1 MAKKQGT
8 ISFEQLGKSLK
19 ERKYKPIYLLMGDE
33 SYFIDVITKY
43 MHDSILTP
51 DEQGFNQ
58 HVVYGKDADV
68 NNLILM
74 CKQFPMMAANQVII
88 LKEAQNLKKIDDLIL
103 YTENPLN
110 STIFIINYKYGTV
123 AANKKLYKSIASKG
137 EIFISNALYDN
148 EIPAW
153 AAKYLQRKSLTIAPN
168 AAVLLSEFLGNDLSK
183 LSNELDKLALL
194 LPKEETQ
201 INVSHIEKN
210 IGISR
215 EYNNFEL
222 QKAIGTG
229 NVEKT
234 YRIVNHFAANPKNN
248 PLTVTLGILY
258 SYFMKIFNYHLLK
271 NEPQKVIEQRAKIP
285 SFFINEYKS
294 ASTRYSPGKIVKI
307 ISYLREYDLKSKG
320 VNNVSATDGE
330 LLKELVYKILH

>member
-8 ISFEQLGKSLK
+8 ISYEQLGKALQK
-19 ERKYKPIYLLMGDE
+19 REFKPIYLLMGDE

-43 MHDSILTP
+43 MNDSILSP
-51 DEQGFNQ
+51 EEQGFNQ
-58 HVVYGKDADV
+58 HVIYGKDADV
-68 NNLILM
+68 NNIILM

-88 LKEAQNLKKIDDLIL
+88 LKEAQNLKKIDELIH

-110 STIFIINYKYGTV
+110 STILIINYKYGTIP
-123 AANKKLYKSIASKG
+123 ANRKLYKSIAKNG
-137 EIFISNALYDN
+137 EIFISNTLYDN

-153 AAKYLQRKSLTIAPN
+153 TAKYLQKKKLSITPD
-168 AAVLLSEFLGNDLSK
+168 AAVLLAEFLGNDLSK
-183 LSNELDKLALL
+183 LANELDKLALL
-194 LPKEETQ
+194 LPKTEDQ
-201 INVSHIEKN
+201 INASHIEKN

-229 NVEKT
+229 NIEKT

-248 PLTVTLGILY
+248 PLTVTLGVLY
-258 SYFMKIFNYHLLK
+258 AYFMKIFNYHLLK
-271 NEPQKVIEQRAKIP
+271 KEPQKVIEERAKIP

-294 ASTRYSPGKIVKI
+294 AAARYSPGKIVKI
-307 ISYLREYDLKSKG
+307 ISLLREFDLKSKG
-320 VNNVSATDGE
+320 VNNASTTDGE